1 MKKIIIT
8 NKEKEKNK
16 KDKIK
21 SSFGRT
27 DRGRRREREFYNFYF
42 SFVSLS
48 DLRKLDCRFSSEQKV
63 KLDYAKRATS
73 RYQYLSLLSNF
84 KKEGNFPTCIISSL
98 KAM

>member
-8 NKEKEKNK
+8 IKEKEKKNK

-21 SSFGRT
+21 SSLGRT

-48 DLRKLDCRFSSEQKV
+48 YLQKLDRRFSSEQKT

-73 RYQYLSLLSNF
+73 RYQYLSILSNF
-84 KKEGNFPTCIISSL
+84 KR
-98 KAM
+98 